1 MVLPCPCFFVILP
14 LICVW
19 LPALSPRRQ
28 SRKKKLYLMEWLIDL
43 LSPNNLS
50 LASTILLYSFVIF
63 AGIYLGKIKIFGVS
77 LGVTFVLFVGIL
89 MGHLG
94 YAVEG
99 NTLHF
104 LREFGLILF
113 IFSIG
118 MQVGPGF
125 FSSFKEGGVRLNV
138 LALVGVCMSV
148 VITLAIYW
156 LQGGSEGAT
165 SLSQLVG
172 IMSGAVTNTPGL
184 GAAQQTVL
192 QVDAAGYDISQQMSM
207 GYAAAYP
214 LGVVGIIIVM
224 IVIKKVFKINVE
236 KEIREIEEEKDDSQL
251 KPHVVTFRL
260 TNDLI
265 SRLSIRKLHTII
277 NCNFVISRIEKPD
290 GKVKIPTSDDVLEMG
305 DLLLIVCSVQDEETF
320 HRFIGP
326 VEEKKWEMV
335 QGPVVSRRIL
345 VTKTEYNGVK
355 LGALRLRM
363 GYKLNVTRVNRAG
376 VDLLAT
382 ASLRLQ
388 MGDRLTV
395 VGKLEDIARL
405 ADRLGNSMKRLNEPN
420 LITMFIGIFLGILVG
435 SIPLQFPG
443 MSVPMK
449 LGLAGGPLVVA
460 ILLSAYGPKIHL
472 VTYTNSSANLLLRE
486 IGICLFLASVGIAAG
501 KDFVATVFNL
511 RGALWVGYGF
521 IITVIPLLVIGIVA
535 RWKYKTN
542 YLTIMGLM
550 SGGYTDPPALAY
562 GNKIA
567 NNDQPAVAY
576 STVYPLTMF
585 MRVIVA
591 QVMILCFL

>member
-1 MVLPCPCFFVILP
+1 MDWIV
-14 LICVW
+14 
-19 LPALSPRRQ
+19 Q
-28 SRKKKLYLMEWLIDL
+28 L
-43 LSPNNLS
+43 LQPHSLS

-63 AGIYLGKIKIFGVS
+63 TGIWLGKVKLFGVS

-89 MGHLG
+89 LGHFG
-94 YAVEG
+94 YEVESD
-99 NTLHF
+99 TLHF

-125 FSSFKEGGVRLNV
+125 FSSFKEGGVRLNM
-138 LALVGVCMSV
+138 LALVGIALNVAIM
-148 VITLAIYW
+148 LAIYFI
-156 LQGGSEGAT
+156 QGGAEGET
-165 SLSQLVG
+165 SIAQMVG

-192 QVDAAGYDISQQMSM
+192 QVNAADFDVSQQMSM

-214 LGVVGIIIVM
+214 LGVIGIIITM
-224 IVIKKVFKINVE
+224 LVIKKCFKVDVD
-236 KEIREIEEEKDDSQL
+236 KEIAQVEEEKQDSQL
-251 KPHVVTFRL
+251 APHMITLRV

-265 SRLSIRKLHTII
+265 AGLSVRKLHTVIS
-277 NCNFVISRIEKPD
+277 CNFVISRIEKPD
-290 GKVKIPTSDDVLEMG
+290 GTVLIPTSDDVLEMG
-305 DLLLIVCSVQDEETF
+305 DLVLIVCSIQDEEVFT
-320 HRFIGP
+320 RFIGP
-326 VEEKKWEMV
+326 LVEKTWEMQ

-355 LGALRLRM
+355 LGSLRLRM
-363 GYKLNVTRVNRAG
+363 GYKLNVTRVNRVG

-382 ASLRLQ
+382 ANLRLQ

-395 VGKLEDIARL
+395 VGRLEDINRL
-405 ADRLGNSMKRLNEPN
+405 AERLGNSLKRLNEPN
-420 LITMFIGIFLGILVG
+420 LITMFIGIFMGILVG

-460 ILLSAYGPKIHL
+460 ILLSAYGSKIHL

-486 IGICLFLASVGIAAG
+486 MGICLFLASVGIAAG
-501 KDFVATVFNL
+501 KDFAATVFNA
-511 RGALWVGYGF
+511 RGALWVLYGF
-521 IITVIPLLVIGIVA
+521 IITVVPLLVVGIVA
-535 RWKYKTN
+535 RAKYKTN

-550 SGGYTDPPALAY
+550 SGSYTDPPALAY
-562 GNKIA
+562 GNKVA

-591 QVMILCFL
+591 QVVILCFL

>member
-1 MVLPCPCFFVILP
+1 MD
-14 LICVW
+14 W
-19 LPALSPRRQ
+19 LV
-28 SRKKKLYLMEWLIDL
+28 EL
-43 LSPNNLS
+43 LSPGNTSLS
-50 LASTILLYSFVIF
+50 STILLYSFVIF
-63 AGIYLGKIKIFGVS
+63 AGIYLGKIKVLGVS

-89 MGHLG
+89 MGHLE
-94 YAVEG
+94 YAVEED
-99 NTLHF
+99 TLHF

-125 FSSFKEGGVRLNV
+125 FSSFKEGGIKLNV
-138 LALVGVCMSV
+138 LALTGVGLSV
-148 VITLAIYW
+148 VVTLAIYW
-156 LQGGSEGAT
+156 IQLYAGGST
-165 SLSQLVG
+165 SLEQLVG

-192 QVDAAGYDISQQMSM
+192 QVNPEAYDTGQQMSM

-214 LGVVGIIIVM
+214 LGVVGIILTM
-224 IVIKKVFKINVE
+224 IIIRKLFKINVD
-236 KEIREIEEEKDDSQL
+236 KEIKEVEADKDDSLL

-260 TNDLI
+260 TNELI
-265 SRLSIRKLHTII
+265 SGLSIRKLHTII
-277 NCNFVISRIEKPD
+277 NCNFVISRIEKGD
-290 GKVKIPTSDDVLEMG
+290 GKVIIPKSDDVLEIN
-305 DLLLIVCSVQDEETF
+305 DLLLVVCSVQDEEVF

-326 VEEKKWEMV
+326 MEEKKWEMA

-345 VTKTEYNGVK
+345 VTKPEYNGVK
-355 LGALRLRM
+355 LGSLRLRM

-382 ASLRLQ
+382 ANLRLQ

-395 VGKLEDIARL
+395 VGKLDDINRL
-405 ADRLGNSMKRLNEPN
+405 ADRLGNSMRRLNEPN
-420 LITMFIGIFLGILVG
+420 LITMFIGIFLGIIVG

-449 LGLAGGPLVVA
+449 LGLAGGPLIVA
-460 ILLSAYGPKIHL
+460 IALSAYGPKFHI

-501 KDFVATVFNL
+501 KDFVGTVFNTQ
-511 RGALWVGYGF
+511 GMLWVGYGF
-521 IITVIPLLVIGIVA
+521 LITVIPLLVMGIIA
-535 RWKYKTN
+535 RGKYKLN
-542 YLTIMGLM
+542 YLTLMGLM

-562 GNKIA
+562 GNKVA

-591 QVMILCFL
+591 QLMVLCFL

>member
-1 MVLPCPCFFVILP
+1 MD
-14 LICVW
+14 
-19 LPALSPRRQ
+19 
-28 SRKKKLYLMEWLIDL
+28 WLIQLFTPGND
-43 LSPNNLS
+43 S

-89 MGHLG
+89 VGHLG
-94 YAVEG
+94 YGVEAS
-99 NTLHF
+99 TLHF

-125 FSSFKEGGVRLNV
+125 FSSFKEGGIKLNALAVTGVALNV
-138 LALVGVCMSV
+138 V
-148 VITLAIYW
+148 VMLAIYFI
-156 LQGGSEGAT
+156 QGGADGVT
-165 SLSQLVG
+165 SFAQMVG

-192 QVDAAGYDISQQMSM
+192 QVNQSAYEVSQQMSM

-214 LGVVGIIIVM
+214 LGVIGIILSM
-224 IVIKKVFKINVE
+224 IVVKKLFRINTE
-236 KEIREIEEEKDDSQL
+236 KEIKEVEEETSNSQL
-251 KPHVVTFRL
+251 APHIVTL
-260 TNDLI
+260 KVTNDLI
-265 SRLSIRKLHTII
+265 YGLSLKKLHTVIS
-277 NCNFVISRIEKPD
+277 CNFVVSRIEKPN
-290 GKVKIPTSDDVLEMG
+290 GKVIIPTSESTVEADDLMLV
-305 DLLLIVCSVQDEETF
+305 VCSSQDEEIF
-320 HRFIGP
+320 CRFIGP
-326 VEEKKWEMV
+326 VIEKKWEMER
-335 QGPVVSRRIL
+335 GPVVSRRIL

-355 LGALRLRM
+355 LGSLRLRM

-382 ASLRLQ
+382 PGLRLQ

-395 VGKLEDIARL
+395 VGSLEDIDRL
-405 ADRLGNSMKRLNEPN
+405 ADRLGNSLKRLNEPN
-420 LITMFIGIFLGILVG
+420 LITMFIGIFLGIIVG
-435 SIPLQFPG
+435 SIPLSFPG

-460 ILLSAYGPKIHL
+460 ILLSAYGSKFHL

-501 KDFVATVFNL
+501 KDFASTVFNST
-511 RGALWVGYGF
+511 GAMWVLYGF
-521 IITVIPLLVIGIVA
+521 IITVVPLLVVGIIG
-535 RWKYKTN
+535 RWKYKLN
-542 YLTIMGLM
+542 YLTIMGMM
-550 SGGYTDPPALAY
+550 SGNYTDPPALAY
-562 GNKIA
+562 ANKVA
-567 NNDQPAVAY
+567 NNDSPAVAY

-591 QVMILCFL
+591 QVLILCFV

>member
-1 MVLPCPCFFVILP
+1 
-14 LICVW
+14 
-19 LPALSPRRQ
+19 
-28 SRKKKLYLMEWLIDL
+28 MEWLIDL

-125 FSSFKEGGVRLNV
+125 FSSFKEGGIRLNV

-207 GYAAAYP
+207 GYATAYP

-251 KPHVVTFRL
+251 KPHVVTFHL

-265 SRLSIRKLHTII
+265 SGLSIRKLHTII

-395 VGKLEDIARL
+395 VGKLEDIDRL

>member
-1 MVLPCPCFFVILP
+1 
-14 LICVW
+14 
-19 LPALSPRRQ
+19 
-28 SRKKKLYLMEWLIDL
+28 MEWLIEL
-43 LSPNNLS
+43 LSPNNLT

-94 YAVEG
+94 YIVEG
-99 NTLHF
+99 ETLHF

-125 FSSFKEGGVRLNV
+125 FSSFKDGGIRMNALAMVGIGLNV
-138 LALVGVCMSV
+138 
-148 VITLAIYW
+148 VIMFAIYF
-156 LQGGSEGAT
+156 LQGGAEGET
-165 SLSQLVG
+165 TIEQLVG

-184 GAAQQTVL
+184 GAGQQTVL
-192 QVDAAGYDISQQMSM
+192 QVNPEAYDVSQQMSM

-214 LGVVGIIIVM
+214 LGVIGIIITM
-224 IVIKKVFKINVE
+224 IVIKKIFRIDVD
-236 KEIREIEEEKDDSQL
+236 KEIREVEEDKNDSQL
-251 KPHVVTFRL
+251 APHIVTLRV
-260 TNDLI
+260 TNELI
-265 SRLSIRKLHTII
+265 NGLSIAKTHTLIPQ
-277 NCNFVISRIEKPD
+277 NYVISRIEKPD
-290 GKVKIPTSDDVLEMG
+290 GRVIIPTSSDILEINDLVLV
-305 DLLLIVCSVQDEETF
+305 VCSIQDEEVFTKF
-320 HRFIGP
+320 LGP
-326 VEEKKWEMV
+326 IVDKKWEMV

-345 VTKTEYNGVK
+345 VTKTEYNGAK
-355 LGALRLRM
+355 LGSLRLRM

-382 ASLRLQ
+382 ANLRLQ

-395 VGKLEDIARL
+395 VGKLEDINRL
-405 ADRLGNSMKRLNEPN
+405 ADKLGNSMKRLNEPN
-420 LITMFIGIFLGILVG
+420 LITMFIGIFLGIIVG

-443 MSVPMK
+443 MSVPMR

-460 ILLSAYGPKIHL
+460 ILISAYGTKFHL

-501 KDFVATVFNL
+501 KDFAATVFNL
-511 RGALWVGYGF
+511 RGATWVGYGF
-521 IITVIPLLVIGIVA
+521 AITVIPLIVTGIIA
-535 RWKYKTN
+535 RWKYKMN
-542 YLTIMGLM
+542 YLSIIGMM
-550 SGGYTDPPALAY
+550 SGNYTDPPALAY
-562 GNKIA
+562 ANKVA
-567 NNDQPAVAY
+567 NNDSPAVAY

-591 QVMILCFL
+591 QVIILCFI